1 MDSDWRWQFLF
12 KLGIFQPAVKRC
24 HPTSWGFQYGLP
36 TAPIVG
42 GNSVKNPPDKSWRWN
57 QSMLNR
63 KWNLKIKHVEKYM
76 ALVIWCLRREI
87 EDIHELLTIPKI
99 KRVNYL
105 SRLYRDATT
114 QGHDMFSL
122 TARTFTSHWHH
133 GRESIPTHILVYL
146 FNLGSSWFSPT
157 SGVLFFSRSLRSWNA
172 SFTQKHRPC
181 KDRARFLS
189 FANKTLTVDVYSKN
203 YTVTYMSI
211 HTSKSIL
218 NQRKI
223 YNQKQNNQNGSTWHV
238 GYLQGLPPLEL
249 PWCGPS
255 PTKWVPAR
263 KSSTQVCARMG
274 WVMLVSFHEGF
285 HLRRIFVGYRLG
297 RWLNKHRKTR

>member
-1 MDSDWRWQFLF
+1 
-12 KLGIFQPAVKRC
+12 
-24 HPTSWGFQYGLP
+24 
-36 TAPIVG
+36 
-42 GNSVKNPPDKSWRWN
+42 
-57 QSMLNR
+57 MLNR

-76 ALVIWCLRREI
+76 ALVIWCLGREI
-87 EDIHELLTIPKI
+87 EDINELLTIPKI
-99 KRVNYL
+99 KRVNYS

-181 KDRARFLS
+181 KDRARCLS

-223 YNQKQNNQNGSTWHV
+223 YNKKKIINMAQHDRLGTFKAYLHWNFHGAVHLPPNGSQPENHRLKFAPGWD
-238 GYLQGLPPLEL
+238 GLSPPSYFC
-249 PWCGPS
+249 W
-255 PTKWVPAR
+255 
-263 KSSTQVCARMG
+263 
-274 WVMLVSFHEGF
+274 
-285 HLRRIFVGYRLG
+285 
-297 RWLNKHRKTR
+297 